1 MAHSCPRR
9 GGPPRPECT
18 LQEIRVNL
26 LECKVCFEKFNAQRA
41 ERRPQNLSCG
51 HVLCVECVGALSHPL
66 LRKLECP
73 FCRQLCSIDATSH
86 CQPLCD
92 LQELLL
98 FSPASSHVEKREDG
112 EEASGVSGKAL
123 HLCLTF
129 GGWGTLINPTGLA
142 VMQSSGTVF
151 VVHDGEKRVAVFTP
165 EGKKRHAFGQR
176 GRADEEVCYPVDV
189 AVTPCGHVVVT
200 DAGDKAVKV
209 FTSRGNHLI
218 TVKAGFSVPWGVDTD
233 SGGRVLVSDV
243 QAGTLSRIKVDY
255 KHGVMLEVGA
265 VASHLEN
272 PKAVACCRATG
283 HTAVVEHVKEDVH
296 SASYSRLTVFTPDFH
311 IRYQTDNLSLS
322 LKASVT
328 INMSAVTF
336 DRNGHLLVADSLQ
349 GMIWTFGSLQSGA
362 VFTPLVADNLIRPV
376 GLVPF
381 NNTLI
386 IVDGGDHTVKIY
398 S

>member
-9 GGPPRPECT
+9 GGLPRPEGT
-18 LQEIRVNL
+18 LQAIRVNL

-66 LRKLECP
+66 LRKLQCP
-73 FCRQLCSIDATSH
+73 FCRQLCPVDATSH

-92 LQELLL
+92 LQELLM
-98 FSPASSHVEKREDG
+98 FTPTSSHVEKL
-112 EEASGVSGKAL
+112 EEGVSGKAL

-151 VVHDGEKRVAVFTP
+151 AVHDGEKRVVVFTP
-165 EGKKRHAFGQR
+165 QGKKRHAFGQR
-176 GRADEEVCYPVDV
+176 GHADEEVCYPVDV

-209 FTSRGNHLI
+209 FTSRGNHVI
-218 TVKAGFSVPWGVDTD
+218 TVKAGFSMPWGVDTD

-255 KHGVMLEVGA
+255 KHGVALEETA
-265 VASHLEN
+265 VASHLDY
-272 PKAVACCRATG
+272 PKAVACCGATG
-283 HTAVVEHVKEDVH
+283 HTAVMEHVKEDVH
-296 SASYSRLTVFTPDFH
+296 SARMQSYSRLTVFTPDFH
-311 IRYQTDNLSLS
+311 ILYQTDNLSVS

-349 GMIWTFGSLQSGA
+349 GVIWTFGSVESGA
-362 VFTPLVADNLIRPV
+362 VLIPLVAENLMRPV

-386 IVDGGDHTVKIY
+386 IVDAEDHTVKIY

>member
-1 MAHSCPRR
+1 MERSCPQRD
-9 GGPPRPECT
+9 GAPRPRGT
-18 LQEIRVNL
+18 LKEIRVNL

-51 HVLCVECVGALSHPL
+51 HVLCAECVEALSRPL

-73 FCRQLCSIDATSH
+73 FCRQLCPVDATSH

-92 LQELLL
+92 LQELLSS
-98 FSPASSHVEKREDG
+98 SPASLCMEKKDE
-112 EEASGVSGKAL
+112 EEAPSVSGTAL

-129 GGWGTLINPTGLA
+129 GGWGTLINPTGVA

-151 VVHDGEKRVAVFTP
+151 VVHEGEKSVMVFTSQ
-165 EGKKRHAFGQR
+165 GKKRHAFGQR
-176 GRADEEVCYPVDV
+176 GHAGEDLCYPVDV

-209 FTSRGNHLI
+209 FTSRGNHVI
-218 TVKAGFSVPWGVDTD
+218 TMKAGFRMPWGVDTD
-233 SGGRVLVSDV
+233 SGGRILVSDV
-243 QAGTLSRIKVDY
+243 QAGTLSRFKVDY
-255 KHGVMLEVGA
+255 KHGVTLEEGV

-272 PKAVACCRATG
+272 PKAVACCRTSG
-283 HTAVVEHVKEDVH
+283 HMAVIEHVNDDTD
-296 SASYSRLTVFTPDFH
+296 SARKQSYSRLTVFTPDLH
-311 IRYQTDNLSLS
+311 ILYQTDNLSLN

-336 DRNGHLLVADSLQ
+336 DRKGHPLVVDSLQ
-349 GMIWTFGSLQSGA
+349 GMIWTFGGVQSGA
-362 VFTPLVADNLIRPV
+362 VLTPLVAENLIRPV
-376 GLVPF
+376 GLVPL

-386 IVDGGDHTVKIY
+386 IVDAGD
-398 S
+398 